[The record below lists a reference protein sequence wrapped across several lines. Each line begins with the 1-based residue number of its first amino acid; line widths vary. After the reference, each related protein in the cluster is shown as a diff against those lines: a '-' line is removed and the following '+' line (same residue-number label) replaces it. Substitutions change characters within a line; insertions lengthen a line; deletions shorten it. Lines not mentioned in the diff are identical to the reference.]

1 LPRIGLRVRTMT
13 FDEAVARARDV
24 LAERAGTATALPVA
38 RLDGQP
44 GYWLVTIDGD
54 ERTLA
59 FAAIGEGGELVG
71 AGRPARRGRHLAVDA
86 ARAREI
92 AGAPAG
98 AASRL
103 VWFASRASA
112 SPLYPLWEVERAGAS
127 AWVDLGGTLF
137 AERPGPG
144 RPGG

>member
-1 LPRIGLRVRTMT
+1 MT
-13 FDEAVARARDV
+13 SDEAVARARDV
-24 LAERAGTATALPVA
+24 LAEPAGVATALPVT
-38 RLDGQP
+38 RLDGGP
-44 GYWLVTIDGD
+44 AYWLVTIDDD

-59 FAAIGEGGELVG
+59 VAAIGEDRELVG

-86 ARAREI
+86 ARARTI
-92 AGAPAG
+92 ASVPAD

-112 SPLYPLWEVERAGAS
+112 SPLYPLWEVERAAAS

-137 AERPGPG
+137 TERPAPDCPG
-144 RPGG
+144 